1 MVKNSLETCRK
12 QQQSLAATERRI
24 DSEPLQ
30 FRPACNTTPRLVAVD
45 TSHQATNL
53 SLFPRVSPTKS
64 QPILSGVS
72 NYRGCDAQKPAATHT
87 TPLCDGLRRA
97 PESSWTEIDCESILS
112 SSKLRTCPIRESGVA
127 RGMVTWDTPLRQF
140 SCLSRMRDC
149 PVRENWSLHNIHTYE
164 KGGGGSSWGPDD
176 AALHSTVRREEPLA
190 LKLEHAVPSSLA
202 GGRGGPPPPPVE
214 LSRQA
219 RGCSC

>member
-1 MVKNSLETCRK
+1 M
-12 QQQSLAATERRI
+12 
-24 DSEPLQ
+24 
-30 FRPACNTTPRLVAVD
+30 D

-64 QPILSGVS
+64 QRILSGVS

-97 PESSWTEIDCESILS
+97 PESSWTEIDCESIFS

-149 PVRENWSLHNIHTYE
+149 PVRENWRLHNIHAYE
-164 KGGGGSSWGPDD
+164 KGGGSSWGPDD

-190 LKLEHAVPSSLA
+190 LKLENAVPSPLA
-202 GGRGGPPPPPVE
+202 PEGVE
-214 LSRQA
+214 VA
-219 RGCSC
+219 RPHRPWS